1 MENYE
6 KRLDEAMQNDHD
18 IAEHI
23 ETMERQYSELKERM
37 LADEDFKRLALKFSS
52 MANGIEKA
60 LVKKLYETHKDD
72 GNMFPI
78 IMGFMSA
85 KALASNLPQ
94 MMLPSLLGGNDSQLV
109 VTLAKVLTI
118 PLHSEYYETFQKE
131 EIENSLNSL

>member
-6 KRLDEAMQNDHD
+6 NRLDDAIKNDPE
-18 IAEHI
+18 IAEHL
-23 ETMERQYSELKERM
+23 ETMERQYSELQERM

-60 LVKKLYETHKDD
+60 LVKKLYDTHKDD

-94 MMLPSLLGGNDSQLV
+94 MVLPSVLGGNDSQLII
-109 VTLAKVLTI
+109 TLAKVLTI
-118 PLHSEYYETFQKE
+118 PLHSEYYDSFQKE
-131 EIENSLNSL
+131 EIEESLNNL

>member
-78 IMGFMSA
+78 IMGFMSE
-85 KALASNLPQ
+85 
-94 MMLPSLLGGNDSQLV
+94 MLPMGLFWTSGRVGSGTMKDEG
-109 VTLAKVLTI
+109 AMPKV
-118 PLHSEYYETFQKE
+118 H
-131 EIENSLNSL
+131 

>member
-6 KRLDEAMQNDHD
+6 NRLDDAIKNDPE
-18 IAEHI
+18 IAEHL
-23 ETMERQYSELKERM
+23 ETMERQYSELQERM

-60 LVKKLYETHKDD
+60 LVKKLYDTHKDD

-94 MMLPSLLGGNDSQLV
+94 MVLPSVLGGNDSQLII
-109 VTLAKVLTI
+109 TLAKVLTI
-118 PLHSEYYETFQKE
+118 PLHSEYYDSFQKE
-131 EIENSLNSL
+131 EIEESLNKL